1 MRRCNNRC
9 GRWAWSAL
17 AIGLLCAAAAAQE
30 RAATEGPDE
39 LMQAMELQISARSVR
54 DLDECVS
61 LCEQALSKGL
71 DATDAELAHNIAAS
85 CLFQRASS
93 IASVIIGRDQPH
105 PRWPQLREI
114 ALNDLQRAVGHV
126 RDLAEAQMMICKLQL
141 LPGGDRER
149 GLEAANEAI
158 RLYADDKAQLAE
170 AYLARSRFHED
181 PAEQLADMKRA
192 READPQNGEVRR
204 LLAKVLFEQQQF
216 EAAEAAIRE
225 MLSENEDA
233 ELRLA
238 LAETLAN
245 IDGKFD
251 EAIKEIDRALQI
263 DPKMAQAYTLRAR
276 LHTSHENLDAALA
289 DLGEALKINANDV
302 GTILFRAELHLFRDD
317 TKSAREDIEEALRQ
331 RPGLVLGILMRS
343 RVNAAEKKFED
354 AIQDMEL
361 LVQNDPLNKLLGEL
375 IDNDK
380 NNWRALR
387 SRGDARLAIGEHA
400 EAVED
405 YNQALAINPDD
416 SGVLNNLAWVLATS
430 PIDEVRDADRSLE
443 LATKACELTEYKQ
456 AHILSTLASSY
467 AEKGDFESAIKWSSK
482 AVELGEGDVKEQLE
496 KELES
501 YRAAKPWRE
510 KQETKEKPDLPKRN
524 LLET

>member
-1 MRRCNNRC
+1 
-9 GRWAWSAL
+9 
-17 AIGLLCAAAAAQE
+17 
-30 RAATEGPDE
+30 
-39 LMQAMELQISARSVR
+39 
-54 DLDECVS
+54 
-61 LCEQALSKGL
+61 
-71 DATDAELAHNIAAS
+71 
-85 CLFQRASS
+85 
-93 IASVIIGRDQPH
+93 
-105 PRWPQLREI
+105 
-114 ALNDLQRAVGHV
+114 
-126 RDLAEAQMMICKLQL
+126 
-141 LPGGDRER
+141 
-149 GLEAANEAI
+149 
-158 RLYADDKAQLAE
+158 
-170 AYLARSRFHED
+170 
-181 PAEQLADMKRA
+181 
-192 READPQNGEVRR
+192 
-204 LLAKVLFEQQQF
+204 
-216 EAAEAAIRE
+216 
-225 MLSENEDA
+225 
-233 ELRLA
+233 
-238 LAETLAN
+238 
-245 IDGKFD
+245 
-251 EAIKEIDRALQI
+251 
-263 DPKMAQAYTLRAR
+263 MAQAYTLRAR

-361 LVQNDPLNKLLGEL
+361 LVQNDPLNADYRLQLAAYYSADDRPRKAIKLLGEL